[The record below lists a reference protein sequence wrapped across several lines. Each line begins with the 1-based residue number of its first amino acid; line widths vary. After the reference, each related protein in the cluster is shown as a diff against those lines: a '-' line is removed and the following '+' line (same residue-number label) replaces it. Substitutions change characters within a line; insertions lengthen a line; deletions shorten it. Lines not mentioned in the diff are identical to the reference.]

1 LGRGL
6 FDKPSCRKLTLP
18 PADLDLQDGTHPD
31 ICLTMPT
38 ATTQVLILADDK
50 PLEEVLTE
58 TLAECGINNVSTSVL
73 DNSEL
78 RIENEHP
85 DLILADLDSPSAD
98 SPDWIANLRK
108 SDFAGRIVVL
118 AGTNSIFRV
127 REALDKGASGYLRK
141 PVEAWEVELAVRD
154 VRNLPE
160 RSREKAEDIST
171 QVYGSSPEIQSV
183 LKIVDQVAHREDP
196 LTLLGEVGSG
206 KRLIGRMIHSSSP
219 RKRAPF
225 MNLSCSGL
233 SESVIDRELFGYP
246 DPHDGT
252 AGEGHFGCLQL
263 CEGGTLLLDEIG
275 NMPRRTQEKL
285 LKCMTRKTLQHAG
298 MRPGN
303 FDVRIIATS
312 SQDLEEKVRAGR
324 FHREFFDRLQSIQIP
339 LPALRKHRSDIPILV
354 DRFVRHGARIEGK
367 VLNGI
372 SPSALARLMQYDWPG
387 NVRELKDMIRHAVA
401 EAEGSVLGN
410 NDLPSLPEPIGSGP
424 NVMVLG
430 STIQEVEKEAI
441 LRTLEAA
448 GGSTSRAAKILEMSV
463 RKIQYKLKE
472 YRHEAAS
479 AVRLETVRSVSPTPS
494 PLSKKTVPL
503 KKPIFASPSDRPE

>member
-1 LGRGL
+1 
-6 FDKPSCRKLTLP
+6 
-18 PADLDLQDGTHPD
+18 
-31 ICLTMPT
+31 MPT
-38 ATTQVLILADDK
+38 ATTQVLILTDDK
-50 PLEEVLTE
+50 RLEEVLTE

-73 DNSEL
+73 EDSEL

-85 DLILADLDSPSAD
+85 DLILGDLDLNSAD

-118 AGTNSIFRV
+118 AGKNSIFRV
-127 REALDKGASGYLRK
+127 REALDKGASAYLRK
-141 PVEAWEVELAVRD
+141 PVETWEVQLTVKD
-154 VRNLPE
+154 LGTLPE
-160 RSREKAEDIST
+160 RTWEKAEGASA

-183 LKIVDQVAHREDP
+183 LKIVGQLAHREDH
-196 LTLLGEVGSG
+196 LTLTGEVGSG
-206 KRLIGRMIHSSSP
+206 KRLIGRMVHSSSG

-225 MNLSCSGL
+225 MSLSCSGL
-233 SESVIDRELFGYP
+233 SESVIDRELFGYR
-246 DPHDGT
+246 DRHDGT
-252 AGEGHFGCLQL
+252 VGEGHVGSLQL
-263 CEGGTLLLDEIG
+263 CAGGTLLLDEIG
-275 NMPRRTQEKL
+275 HMPRRTQEKL
-285 LKCMTRKTLQHAG
+285 LKCMTRKTLQLAG
-298 MRPGN
+298 IEPRT

-324 FHREFFDRLQSIQIP
+324 FHREFSDRLQSIQIP
-339 LPALRKHRSDIPILV
+339 IPALRKHRSDIPILV
-354 DRFVRHGARIEGK
+354 DRFVRHEARIGGK

-372 SPSALARLMQYDWPG
+372 APSALARLMQYDWPG
-387 NVRELKDMIRHAVA
+387 NVRELKDMVRHAVA
-401 EAEGSVLGN
+401 GAEGSVLGS

-441 LRTLEAA
+441 LRTLEAV

-479 AVRLETVRSVSPTPS
+479 AVRLETVRSVSPGPV

-503 KKPIFASPSDRPE
+503 KKSIFASPSDRPE